1 MSVPAFTCV
10 SRSLSSLLIMMYSR
24 FRDWLRY
31 VYRVTIVKSA
41 RERLQSQPRIE
52 DGGSKI
58 ARFSMLNLPSSIFDP
73 RLITVSLRFLP
84 TPDLLLFASAR
95 RPSTPPSR
103 SPYISRPLYD
113 GPADVNRFLEYR
125 PAASRSLRRLAAPPF
140 ALRAIATS

>member
-1 MSVPAFTCV
+1 MGVPAFTCV

-58 ARFSMLNLPSSIFDP
+58 ARFSMLNLPSSIDP
-73 RLITVSLRFLP
+73 RLVTVSLRFLP

-95 RPSTPPSR
+95 RPSTPPS
-103 SPYISRPLYD
+103 SFFYISP
-113 GPADVNRFLEYR
+113 
-125 PAASRSLRRLAAPPF
+125 
-140 ALRAIATS
+140 